1 MFERFTDTARRT
13 IVLAQEEARLLRHD
27 WIGTEHLLLGLMNG
41 SDPIAGQTLADLG
54 MDLSGLRERVKQA
67 VGVQEQRTPAEHIPF
82 TPRSK
87 KVLEMSLRE
96 AMRLQHNYIGPE
108 HLLLALAAEG
118 SGVASQ
124 VLISEGAGPDEI
136 RRRVSARMAATAG
149 PTAEPSVEAELRHRI
164 SELEHRVAELERR
177 LDGPGAGTIQG
188 DVIG

>member
-1 MFERFTDTARRT
+1 MFERFTDTARRA
-13 IVLAQEEARLLRHD
+13 IVLAQEEARLLGHD
-27 WIGTEHLLLGLMNG
+27 WIGTEHLLLGIMSG
-41 SDPIAGQTLADLG
+41 GDPIAGRTLGDVGL
-54 MDLSGLRERVKQA
+54 DLSGLRERVDQA
-67 VGVQEQRTPAEHIPF
+67 VGVQENHAPAGHIPF

-124 VLISEGAGPDEI
+124 VLISEGADPDDLRGRIE
-136 RRRVSARMAATAG
+136 ARLAATSG
-149 PTAEPSVEAELRHRI
+149 PSAAPSVEAELRRRI
-164 SELEHRVAELERR
+164 VELEHRVAELERR
-177 LDGPGAGTIQG
+177 LDEPGTGPAHG